1 MTNKQLQ
8 DILANYPEE
17 CEILIMTDGC
27 DFNNPIRVSADYY
40 EDNDF
45 TTPKLIIEV

>member
-8 DILANYPEE
+8 SILANYPEG
-17 CEILIMTDGC
+17 CEILIMTNGC
-27 DFNNPIRVSADYY
+27 DFSNPIRVSVDYY

-45 TTPKLIIEV
+45 TEPKLIIEV